1 MQQIVF
7 SYVDVFIE

>member
-7 SYVDVFIE
+7 